1 MRALQFKEFGPVSNL
16 RLVDL
21 PNPKANELTAIV
33 KVSAASINPSDV
45 KNVEGKME
53 NTSLPRVTGRDYSGV
68 VVEGPADWIGEK
80 VWGTGGEIGYSID
93 GSHAELIA
101 VPIAS
106 LRHKPSSL
114 SFEQA
119 ATVGVP
125 YLTAWLGLTEYA
137 HLSAEETLLVIGARG
152 GVGGAA
158 AQIGHYL
165 GARVIGADRHPVER
179 GGQLDQAVDDY
190 VDISDGH
197 LEKDVRELTKGL
209 GTSVIFDTVGG
220 PMFEPAL
227 QCLRHRGR
235 LLEITSTGDR
245 RVGFDLVDF
254 YHREAQLFG
263 VDSRARDAIASGAL
277 LEGLR
282 SGFELGGFQAP
293 AIDKVFALSDG
304 IQAFGEVARGEV
316 HGRLVLVP

>member
-21 PNPKANELTAIV
+21 PNPTANEQTAIV

-68 VVEGPADWIGEK
+68 VVEGPTEWIGER
-80 VWGTGGEIGYSID
+80 VWGTGGEIGYSVD

-106 LRHKPSSL
+106 LRRKPDSL

-137 HLSAEETLLVIGARG
+137 HLSAHETLLVIGARG
-152 GVGGAA
+152 GVGGA
-158 AQIGHYL
+158 
-165 GARVIGADRHPVER
+165 
-179 GGQLDQAVDDY
+179 
-190 VDISDGH
+190 
-197 LEKDVRELTKGL
+197 
-209 GTSVIFDTVGG
+209 
-220 PMFEPAL
+220 
-227 QCLRHRGR
+227 
-235 LLEITSTGDR
+235 
-245 RVGFDLVDF
+245 
-254 YHREAQLFG
+254 
-263 VDSRARDAIASGAL
+263 
-277 LEGLR
+277 
-282 SGFELGGFQAP
+282 
-293 AIDKVFALSDG
+293 
-304 IQAFGEVARGEV
+304 
-316 HGRLVLVP
+316 

>member
-16 RLVDL
+16 SLADL
-21 PNPKANELTAIV
+21 PNPEATEGTAIV
-33 KVSAASINPSDV
+33 RVSAASINPSDV

-68 VVEGPADWIGEK
+68 VVEGPRDWMGEK

-93 GSHAELIA
+93 GSHAEFIA

-106 LRHKPSSL
+106 LRRKPFSL

-125 YLTAWLGLTEYA
+125 YLTAWLGLAEYA
-137 HLSAEETLLVIGARG
+137 HLSPDETLLVIGAKG

-165 GARVIGADRHPVER
+165 GAQVIGVDRGPLER
-179 GGQLDQAVDDY
+179 GGQVDRAVDDY
-190 VDISDGH
+190 LDTTDGH
-197 LEKDVRELTKGL
+197 LEKTVRELTKGL
-209 GTSVIFDTVGG
+209 GASVVFDSVGG
-220 PMFEPAL
+220 FMFEPAL
-227 QCLRHRGR
+227 QSLRHRGR

-245 RVGFDLVDF
+245 RVSFDLLDF
-254 YHREAQLFG
+254 YHQEVQLFG
-263 VDSRARDAIASGAL
+263 VDSRARDSIASAVL
-277 LEGLR
+277 LESLR
-282 SGFELGGFQAP
+282 PGFELGGFQAP

-304 IQAFGEVARGEV
+304 IEAFGKVARGEV
-316 HGRLVLVP
+316 RGRLVLVP

>member
-16 RLVDL
+16 SLVDL
-21 PNPKANELTAIV
+21 PNPKANEMSAIV

-53 NTSLPRVTGRDYSGV
+53 NTTLPRVTGRDYSGV
-68 VVEGPADWIGEK
+68 VIEGPAEWIGEK

-93 GSHAELIA
+93 GSHAELIG
-101 VPIAS
+101 VPLAS
-106 LRHKPSSL
+106 LRRKPFSL

-119 ATVGVP
+119 AAVGVP

-137 HLSAEETLLVIGARG
+137 HLSADETLLVIGAKG

-165 GARVIGADRHPVER
+165 GARVIGADRGLVER
-179 GGQLDQAVDDY
+179 GSQLDQALDDY
-190 VDISDGH
+190 LDTTDGH
-197 LEKDVRELTKGL
+197 LERGVRELTEGH
-209 GTSVIFDTVGG
+209 GASVVFDTVGG

-227 QCLRHRGR
+227 QSLRHRGR

-245 RVGFDLVDF
+245 RVSFDLVDF
-254 YHREAQLFG
+254 YHHEVQLFG
-263 VDSRARDAIASGAL
+263 VDSRARDAIASAAL
-277 LEGLR
+277 LESLR
-282 SGFELGGFQAP
+282 PGFELGGFQAP

-304 IQAFGEVARGEV
+304 TEAFEKVARGEAR
-316 HGRLVLVP
+316 GRLVLVP

>member
-16 RLVDL
+16 SLVDL
-21 PNPKANELTAIV
+21 PNPKPTELTAIV
-33 KVSAASINPSDV
+33 KVAAASINPSDV

-68 VVEGPADWIGEK
+68 VVEGPANWIGEQ

-101 VPIAS
+101 VPTAS
-106 LRHKPSSL
+106 LRRKPSSL

-125 YLTAWLGLTEYA
+125 YLTAWLGITNYA
-137 HLSAEETLLVIGARG
+137 HLSAEETLLVIGAKG

-158 AQIGHYL
+158 AQVGHYL
-165 GARVIGADRHPVER
+165 GARVIGADRGPVER

-190 VDISDGH
+190 LDITDGY
-197 LEKDVRELTKGL
+197 LEKRVRELTKGR
-209 GTSVIFDTVGG
+209 GASVVFDTVGG

-227 QCLRHRGR
+227 KSLEHRGR
-235 LLEITSTGDR
+235 LLEISSTGDR
-245 RVGFDLVDF
+245 RVSFDLVDF
-254 YHREAQLFG
+254 YHHEVQLFG
-263 VDSRARDAIASGAL
+263 VDSRARDATASGAL
-277 LEGLR
+277 LESLTN
-282 SGFELGGFQAP
+282 GFELGAFQAP
-293 AIDKVFALSDG
+293 AIDRVFALSDG
-304 IQAFGEVARGEV
+304 VNAFGQVARSEV
-316 HGRLVLVP
+316 RGRLVLVP

>member
-21 PNPKANELTAIV
+21 ANPKATERTAIV

-68 VVEGPADWIGEK
+68 VVEGPDDWIGEK

-101 VPIAS
+101 VPAAS
-106 LRHKPSSL
+106 LRRKPHSL
-114 SFEQA
+114 SFDQA
-119 ATVGVP
+119 ATVGVT

-137 HLSAEETLLVIGARG
+137 HLSADETLLVIGANG

-158 AQIGHYL
+158 TQIGHYL
-165 GARVIGADRHPVER
+165 GARVIGSDRRALER
-179 GGQLDQAVDDY
+179 GGQIDQPVDDFL
-190 VDISDGH
+190 VTTDGP
-197 LEKDVRELTKGL
+197 LEKGYRELTKGR
-209 GTSVIFDTVGG
+209 GESVVFDTVGG
-220 PMFEPAL
+220 PRFEPAL
-227 QCLRHRGR
+227 KSLEHRGR

-245 RVGFDLVDF
+245 RVSFDLVDF
-254 YHREAQLFG
+254 YHHEAQLFG
-263 VDSRARDAIASGAL
+263 VDSRARNAIASAAL
-277 LEGLR
+277 LEALR
-282 SGFELGGFQAP
+282 PGFELGGFQAP
-293 AIDKVFALSDG
+293 AIDRVFALSDG
-304 IQAFGEVARGEV
+304 IKAFGEVARGEV

>member
-21 PNPKANELTAIV
+21 PTPKANELTAIV

-68 VVEGPADWIGEK
+68 VVEGPADWLGEN

-106 LRHKPSSL
+106 LRRKPSSL

-125 YLTAWLGLTEYA
+125 YLTAWLGLTEYG
-137 HLSAEETLLVIGARG
+137 HLSEHETLLVIGASG

-158 AQIGHYL
+158 AQIGKYL
-165 GARVIGADRHPVER
+165 GARVIGADRTPR
-179 GGQLDQAVDDY
+179 AKGAADNAVDDFL
-190 VDISDGH
+190 VTSDGQF
-197 LEKDVRELTKGL
+197 ERNVRELTKGR
-209 GTSVIFDTVGG
+209 GASVVFDTVGG

-227 QCLRHRGR
+227 QSLGHRGR

-245 RVGFDLVDF
+245 RVSFDLVDF
-254 YHREAQLFG
+254 YHHEVQLFG
-263 VDSRARDAIASGAL
+263 VDSRARDASASAVL
-277 LEGLR
+277 LEALR
-282 SGFELGGFQAP
+282 PGFESGGFQAP
-293 AIDKVFALSDG
+293 AIDRVFALSDG
-304 IQAFGEVARGEV
+304 VKAFGEVSSGEV